1 MPVYIYVA
9 ERQRE
14 DWERREN
21 DFFMT
26 HTITQSHKQL
36 HNIIRTPCTY
46 HATYILVMWQ
56 LAEAT
61 RQIEGLRNIFRKMTQ
76 HDLHRAFRHLR
87 LTLDA
92 SRQNRFKLRKI
103 VMKMKN
109 LKLKAAF
116 QGFVEVVIDIQAKV
130 YG

>member
-1 MPVYIYVA
+1 M
-9 ERQRE
+9 Q
-14 DWERREN
+14 
-21 DFFMT
+21 
-26 HTITQSHKQL
+26 
-36 HNIIRTPCTY
+36 
-46 HATYILVMWQ
+46 TYILVMWQ

-61 RQIEGLRNIFRKMTQ
+61 RQIEGLRNVFRKMTQ